1 VGSKLN
7 SQLKGRGF
15 ESHPIQDGNG
25 FKTMPGLIIVPNPVK
40 SSKEG
45 KKKSGKPN
53 GAHQKIQNSKVKD
66 ALLNC
71 HRLYLPNDNNN

>member
-1 VGSKLN
+1 VGGKLN
-7 SQLKGRGF
+7 SQLKGCGF

-45 KKKSGKPN
+45 KKNPGSQMGHTKKF
-53 GAHQKIQNSKVKD
+53 KIQK
-66 ALLNC
+66 
-71 HRLYLPNDNNN
+71 